1 MSSPD
6 GEHPPGLFAYMA
18 LLVDYY
24 IFPGKFCF
32 ISRHGILNREENLKY
47 AHVLVDMEHS
57 PTLLVIRR
65 SWWVISTHGPII
77 RAIRY
82 GVSTGQ
88 MLQVSVRKHRGH
100 KETPR
105 NPCRISGSDIL

>member
-6 GEHPPGLFAYMA
+6 GEHPPGLFSYVA
-18 LLVDYY
+18 LFVDYY

-32 ISRHGILNREENLKY
+32 INHHGILNKEENLKY

-65 SWWVISTHGPII
+65 FWWGFQRKGRS
-77 RAIRY
+77 
-82 GVSTGQ
+82 
-88 MLQVSVRKHRGH
+88 SV
-100 KETPR
+100 P
-105 NPCRISGSDIL
+105 SDMA